1 MRRLPAAL
9 LPYAAFGFLTLI
21 SWNRWIEPYVDSG
34 RELSAGWRISN
45 GEALYSDVRF
55 YHGPLAPYLAAG
67 VDRLAG
73 PSLPARI
80 GLAGV
85 IALFHLEGLR
95 RLARR
100 ALSPARAAGVTAVIV
115 AVAFFLR
122 PGGCHLF
129 PFSFDT
135 AIAAAAI
142 AWALDLAAGRSSG
155 EGDLPAALCLVAA
168 LLSRPEMGLVT
179 IAALAYEVKPVRRL
193 ATLAAVP
200 VVVAG
205 VPYALLS
212 AGTPFRTL
220 RHEGWL
226 ALLGPPAAFRNIYS
240 SYAGLDRPALRLA
253 ELALAGVVL
262 LVVGAL
268 LVTAATLARRAVERS
283 RPLAGGAI
291 EAMAI
296 AFLAA
301 AAWVKLRPPEKL
313 SGALSLFPPLVRIAP
328 ALVVAGALWRVT
340 RRLAGRTGLGVS
352 LRVPD
357 AALLIAAI
365 FSARLLLAAGY
376 VGPYNGFLLPLPL
389 LVATVGLFRATER
402 AAASVGPALPR
413 LLTGAVG
420 IFFLFRITVLS
431 DSFRHPAWARVET
444 PAGSLFLLEPI
455 ASTTRLALQD
465 LAARVPPG
473 GSLVGFPEAGF
484 FNYTLGRS
492 NPLPQEQFFP
502 GHLDAAEEE
511 ATMHRLAA
519 RPPEAIV
526 YCNVVAVGHGSLVFG
541 KDYLRGLDRFVRE
554 RFKTAAVFGPGA
566 RPDAHIGDPDFFVEV
581 RVPRGRL
588 EANPATRP

>member
-9 LPYAAFGFLTLI
+9 LPYAAFTLLALI

-34 RELSAGWRISN
+34 RELSAGWRISQ
-45 GEALYSDVRF
+45 GEALYRDVRF

-67 VDRLAG
+67 VDWLTG

-80 GLAGV
+80 GLAAA

-95 RLARR
+95 RLAKR
-100 ALSPARAAGVTAVIV
+100 ALPPARAAGVTAIIV
-115 AVAFFLR
+115 AAAFFLR

-129 PFSFDT
+129 PFSLDT

-142 AWALDLAAGRSSG
+142 AWALHLAAGRSSG
-155 EGDLPAALCLVAA
+155 EGDSPAALCLLAV
-168 LLSRPEMGLVT
+168 LLSRPEMGLAT
-179 IAALAYEVKPVRRL
+179 IAALAYEAKLSRRL
-193 ATLAAVP
+193 VTLAALP
-200 VVVAG
+200 IAAAAAI
-205 VPYALLS
+205 YALLS
-212 AGTPFRTL
+212 RATPYETL

-226 ALLGPPAAFRNIYS
+226 ALLGPPSAFRNVYF

-268 LVTAATLARRAVERS
+268 LVTAAELARRAATRS
-283 RPLAGGAI
+283 RPLAGGIQVLAL
-291 EAMAI
+291 AC
-296 AFLAA
+296 LAA
-301 AAWVKLRPPEKL
+301 AAWVKLRPPEKV
-313 SGALSLFPPLVRIAP
+313 SDALSLFPPLVRVVP
-328 ALVVAGALWRVT
+328 VLVVAGALWRVA
-340 RRLAGRTGLGVS
+340 RRLAGRASADLFAGL
-352 LRVPD
+352 PD
-357 AALLIAAI
+357 AALFVAAL

-389 LVATVGLFRATER
+389 LAAAVALFHAAER

-413 LLTGAVG
+413 LLACALA
-420 IFFLFRITVLS
+420 IFFFFRMAVLR
-431 DSFRHPAWARVET
+431 DAFRHPAWARVET
-444 PAGSLFLLEPI
+444 PAGSLLLLEPI
-455 ASTTRLALQD
+455 ASTTRLALAD

-473 GSLVGFPEAGF
+473 GTLVGFPEGGF

-511 ATMHRLAA
+511 ATMHRLAEH
-519 RPPEAIV
+519 PPEAVV
-526 YCNVVAVGHGSLVFG
+526 YCNVVAVGHGALVFG
-541 KDYLRGLDRFVRE
+541 KDYLASLDRLVRE

-566 RPDAHIGDPDFFVEV
+566 RPDARIGDPDFFVEV

-588 EANPATRP
+588 EVQPASRP